1 MQKQKK
7 IEDKSA
13 SKRRTIKEEAKQSV
27 INETENINKILRQS
41 RKFDELRANIRSH
54 TISEPSLSL
63 QNTAAG
69 LLEKRSYHAREQAKD
84 SSMMIRTGTNH
95 QKRPTQ
101 DMSQIQPKSLL

>member
-13 SKRRTIKEEAKQSV
+13 SKKRTIKEEVKQSV

-54 TISEPSLSL
+54 TISEPSFSL
-63 QNTAAG
+63 QNAAAG
-69 LLEKRSYHAREQAKD
+69 LLDQRSFHAREQAKD
-84 SSMMIRTGTNH
+84 TMMIRTGTRTNH

-101 DMSQIQPKSLL
+101 DMSQIQP